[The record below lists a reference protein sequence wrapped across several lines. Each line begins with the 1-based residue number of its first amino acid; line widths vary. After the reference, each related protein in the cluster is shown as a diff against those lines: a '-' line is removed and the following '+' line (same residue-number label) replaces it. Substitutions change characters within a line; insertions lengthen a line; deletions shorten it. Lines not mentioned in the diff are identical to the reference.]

1 MAKLVRGRLVFVNFI
16 FQMILNEKRLIIID
30 SSSLLYRAFHALPPL
45 TKAKGQATGAVY
57 GFLLIFFKAIKDL
70 KANYIVACF
79 DTPKP
84 TFRHEKF
91 DEYKARRAPTPEGII
106 SQFPIIKE
114 VLKAFDIPLFEKE
127 GFEADDLIATIAK
140 KYAADAKVFIVSGDL
155 DNLQLVDENIKVYTP
170 GKSIKET
177 ILYDKARVVERFGVT
192 PEQMNDFKALTG
204 DNSDNVPGVPGI
216 GKTTAA
222 DIIQRYGSIKNLYE
236 ELSTDTAVL
245 KPKIKESLKANK
257 EKAFLSLE
265 LVTTDKNVDIDF
277 NLEQCKFGTFDK
289 EKLQI
294 IFNELNFNTMMD
306 KLSTIVFD

>member
-1 MAKLVRGRLVFVNFI
+1 MP
-16 FQMILNEKRLIIID
+16 NEKRLIIID

-45 TKAKGQATGAVY
+45 TNSKGQATGAVY
-57 GFLLIFFKAIKDL
+57 GFLLILFRAIKDL

-84 TFRHEKF
+84 TFRHEQF
-91 DEYKARRAPTPEGII
+91 EDYKAHRLPPPDALI

-114 VLKAFDIPLFEKE
+114 VLASFAIPLFAKE

-140 KYAADAKVFIVSGDL
+140 KKENDCRIFIVSGDL
-155 DNLQLVDENIKVYTP
+155 DNLQLVDEKIQVYTP

-177 ILYDKARVVERFGVT
+177 ILYDQARVVERFGVQ
-192 PEQMNDFKALTG
+192 PNQMNDFKALTG

-216 GKTTAA
+216 GKVAAA
-222 DIIQRYGSIKNLYE
+222 DLIGRFGSIKNLYD

-245 KPKIKESLKANK
+245 KPKIKEALKANK

-265 LVTTDKNVDIDF
+265 LVTTRQDVPLDF
-277 NLEQCKFGTFDK
+277 NLEDCKFGNFDRQK
-289 EKLQI
+289 VMA
-294 IFNELNFNTMMD
+294 IFDELGFNSLAD
-306 KLSTIVFD
+306 RLSTIVFD